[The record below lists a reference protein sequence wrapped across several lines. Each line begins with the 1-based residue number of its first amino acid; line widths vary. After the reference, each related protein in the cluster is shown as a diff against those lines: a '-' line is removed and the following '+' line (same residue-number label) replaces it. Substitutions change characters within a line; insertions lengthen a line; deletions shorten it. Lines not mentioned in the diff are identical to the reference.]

1 MAVVTLFSQFD
12 FTESQD
18 WSWYVEDYSPTSLVI
33 SDGLHTQTFTGKFK
47 FPQEGQVTGTVTG
60 SSYYYDDVLVYTISG
75 MSKSATTLADF
86 VYTLGDTQ
94 QTYAYVLSGADTI
107 TGSSG
112 DDVLLGYGGNDIID
126 GGAGADSMIGGAGN
140 DTYIVDNE
148 EDSIVDSAGIDT
160 VKASVDYSLWSMPT
174 LENLTL
180 TGSDD
185 IYGFGNNLKN
195 TILGNSGDNVLYGG
209 AGVDTLK
216 GGEGHDYYVVNL
228 TTKNVLED
236 KLTEKA
242 GQGFDTV
249 VLEGGALLTVY
260 KTLTLGA
267 NLEVLDAS
275 DTGDILLN
283 LKGNALNN
291 ELYGNDA
298 NNKLDGAK
306 GDDYLDGDDGDDT
319 LLGGAGDD
327 DLDGDDGDDTLL
339 GGVGDDYLDGDDGD
353 DTLLGGVG
361 NDYLYGGDGADMLN
375 GGAGVDRM
383 YGDYGD
389 DTYVVDNVEDFVR
402 EYEDEGIDQVNVA
415 IAVKNGVY
423 VLGNNFENAALT
435 NTVAFTLVGNELDN
449 VLMGNKAANIIDGG
463 AGADFMLGGAG
474 NDTYMVDDD
483 YDEVEDSSGTD
494 TIISSI
500 SYRLANNSG
509 VENLKLTGTE
519 HNSAEGNK
527 LANIITG
534 NSGDNY
540 IDGLAGVDTLIGGA
554 GDDDYIVDL
563 TSRNALQ
570 DKVIELAGEGTDT
583 VYLYGGKAGV
593 KATTITLMNNVEN
606 LDASDTEFGVNLN
619 LVGNALDNILVGN
632 TGKNIFTG
640 GLGSDTFVFY
650 NLNQLSAE
658 SKSWDV
664 ITDFQSGTDHLDL
677 SGLGFDFQL
686 IDSSAAFTEAGQLK
700 LSAGVLYGSTD
711 DNGVADFAIQLT
723 GVTSLTMSDFV

>member
-18 WSWYVEDYSPTSLVI
+18 WYWYVEDYSSTSLVI

-75 MSKSATTLADF
+75 MSKSAATLADF
-86 VYTLGDTQ
+86 VDTLGDTQ

-126 GGAGADSMIGGAGN
+126 GGAGADSMNGGAGN
-140 DTYIVDNE
+140 DTYIVDNQ

-160 VKASVDYSLWSMPT
+160 VKASVDYSLESMPT

-185 IYGFGNNLKN
+185 IYGIGNNLKN
-195 TILGNSGDNVLYGG
+195 TIIGNSGDNLLYGG

-216 GGEGHDYYVVNL
+216 GGGGDDYYIVDL
-228 TTKNVLED
+228 TTKNLLED
-236 KLTEKA
+236 KLIEKA
-242 GQGFDTV
+242 GEGFDTV
-249 VLEGGALLTVY
+249 VLQGGALLTVY

-267 NLEVLDAS
+267 NLEALDAS
-275 DTGDILLN
+275 DTGNILLN
-283 LKGNALNN
+283 LKGNALGN

-298 NNKLDGAK
+298 NNKLDGGA
-306 GDDYLDGDDGDDT
+306 GNDYLDGDDGDDT
-319 LLGGAGDD
+319 LLGGAGN
-327 DLDGDDGDDTLL
+327 
-339 GGVGDDYLDGDDGD
+339 DYLDGDDGD
-353 DTLLGGVG
+353 
-361 NDYLYGGDGADMLN
+361 DMLN

-383 YGDYGD
+383 YGGYGN

-423 VLGNNFENAALT
+423 VLGNNFENATLT

-449 VLMGNKAANIIDGG
+449 VLTGNKAANIIDGG

-474 NDTYMVDDD
+474 NDTYMVDD
-483 YDEVEDSSGTD
+483 YFDEVEDSSGID
-494 TIISSI
+494 TIISSV

-509 VENLKLTGTE
+509 VENLKLAGTQN
-519 HNSAEGNK
+519 NSAEGNK

-540 IDGLAGVDTLIGGA
+540 IDGFGGVDTLIGGA
-554 GDDDYIVDL
+554 GDDVYTVDL
-563 TSRNALQ
+563 TSRNALE

-640 GLGSDTFVFY
+640 GLGSDTFVFD

-664 ITDFQSGTDHLDL
+664 ITDFQSGTDYLDL

-686 IDSSAAFTEAGQLK
+686 IDSNAAFTAAGQLK

>member
-18 WSWYVEDYSPTSLVI
+18 WYWYVEDYSSTSLVI

-75 MSKSATTLADF
+75 MSKSAATLADF

-140 DTYIVDNE
+140 DTYIVDNQ

-160 VKASVDYSLWSMPT
+160 VKASVDYSLEFMPT

-185 IYGFGNNLKN
+185 IYGFGNDLKN
-195 TILGNSGDNVLYGG
+195 TILGNSGDNLLYGG

-216 GGEGHDYYVVNL
+216 GGEGDDYYIVDL
-228 TTKNVLED
+228 TTKNLLED

-242 GQGFDTV
+242 GEGFDTV
-249 VLEGGALLTVY
+249 VLQGGALLTVY

-267 NLEVLDAS
+267 NLEALDVS

-283 LKGNALNN
+283 LKGNALDN

-298 NNKLDGAK
+298 NNKLDGGA

-327 DLDGDDGDDTLL
+327 
-339 GGVGDDYLDGDDGD
+339 YLDGDDGD

-361 NDYLYGGDGADMLN
+361 NDVLFGGDGDDMLN

-389 DTYVVDNVEDFVR
+389 DTYVVDNVEDFVY

-423 VLGNNFENAALT
+423 VLGNNFENATLT

-449 VLMGNKAANIIDGG
+449 VLTGNKAANIIDGG

-483 YDEVEDSSGTD
+483 NDEVEDSSGID
-494 TIISSI
+494 TIISSV

-509 VENLKLTGTE
+509 VENLKLTGTQD
-519 HNSAEGNK
+519 HSAEGNK

-540 IDGLAGVDTLIGGA
+540 IDGFGGVDTLIGGA
-554 GDDDYIVDL
+554 GDDFYIVDL
-563 TSRNALQ
+563 TSRNALE

-606 LDASDTEFGVNLN
+606 LDTSDTEFGVNLN

-664 ITDFQSGTDHLDL
+664 ITDFQSGTDYLDL

-686 IDSSAAFTEAGQLK
+686 IDSNAAFTEAGQLK

-723 GVTSLTMSDFV
+723 GVTSLTMNDFV